1 MVDNMVHAD
10 QFEKTLTK
18 FFPVVYQY
26 WYSGN
31 FKGYAASDS
40 RQTAGRLLAA
50 LGDVNSKFSTTRV
63 PRRVDPQMEEGFMTY
78 REWLKD
84 NPHGIQ
90 QIVLTVVPP
99 ERERV
104 DLTLRAIKE
113 KFGAKILQAAQEIGL
128 DLQEEELVEILDQ
141 VLGVKEM
148 PPFDISH
155 YNYHC

>member
-1 MVDNMVHAD
+1 MVKNMFHAD

-18 FFPVVYQY
+18 LFAVVYQY
-26 WYSGN
+26 WDSGN

-40 RQTAGRLLAA
+40 RQTAGRF

-63 PRRVDPQMEEGFMTY
+63 PRRVNPQMEEGFMTY
-78 REWLKD
+78 CEWLKD

-90 QIVLTVVPP
+90 QVILTIVPP
-99 ERERV
+99 AKERV
-104 DLTLRAIKE
+104 HLTLRAIKE
-113 KFGAKILQAAQEIGL
+113 QFGAKILQAAQELGL
-128 DLQEEELVEILDQ
+128 DLREEELVEILDQ

-148 PPFDISH
+148 PPFHISH